1 MPLNT
6 HANLISIFAFV
17 IAGFQLL
24 LVVFFGLYVL
34 MTGGIA
40 IAMALDPKV
49 NEPGAPI
56 MMGIFAVMFGVFC
69 LLGLAAAISNFVLGR
84 RLRQINPPTPR
95 FVIIASIV
103 NIAAFF
109 FGGMFST
116 ALGVYGLWFAL
127 SDEGKF
133 YFSGQGALPGQGY
146 APYDVGYARDPNRVN
161 WR

>member
-24 LVVFFGLYVL
+24 LVLFFGLYVL

-40 IAMALDPKV
+40 IAMAFDPKV

-56 MMGIFAVMFGVFC
+56 MMGVFAAIFAVFC
-69 LLGLAAAISNFVLGR
+69 LLGLAAAITNFVLGR
-84 RLRQINPPTPR
+84 RLRRETPPSPQ
-95 FVIIASIV
+95 FVIGASIV
-103 NIAAFF
+103 NIISFF
-109 FGGMFST
+109 FGGIFAT

-127 SDEGKF
+127 SDEGKY
-133 YFSGQGALPGQGY
+133 YFSGQRALPGQGY
-146 APYDVGYARDPNRVN
+146 APYPQDYARDPNRVN